1 MRYLP
6 MFVIERSRRRDSE
19 VAALASLA
27 VFEAAYGRKDRA
39 ERFIRKAQAGVANP
53 DESTVLEISEVESM
67 LFIGSREEAVRGA
80 RSLSVDANLSSPAL
94 IEILAV
100 LRKAGLKK
108 SAAKADAILRAR
120 LKNHLLENGQIASE
134 GQGLDSREA
143 NAGSGPDGHAGNG
156 AAHHTPGVPHDM
168 TDGLV
173 TTQAEISAQVND
185 DDRSASPPIAP
196 GDPKIL

>member
-1 MRYLP
+1 

-80 RSLSVDANLSSPAL
+80 RSLSRRNPPCSTQESS
-94 IEILAV
+94 
-100 LRKAGLKK
+100 
-108 SAAKADAILRAR
+108 
-120 LKNHLLENGQIASE
+120 
-134 GQGLDSREA
+134 
-143 NAGSGPDGHAGNG
+143 
-156 AAHHTPGVPHDM
+156 T
-168 TDGLV
+168 
-173 TTQAEISAQVND
+173 
-185 DDRSASPPIAP
+185 
-196 GDPKIL
+196 